1 HPRSDPRP
9 EGEAAVTPRRHR
21 QRDRRPRRPR
31 HLARQPR
38 PHHHA
43 HRTRGAEGITRQR
56 IADVSFIVW
65 LAAFTVCVFALPF
78 GAQIVAGASGLVVVA
93 AYTVGWLASPAAH
106 DIPPRKAHPAAVETC
121 VECAGTGWL
130 LDQAYGIASI

>member
-1 HPRSDPRP
+1 
-9 EGEAAVTPRRHR
+9 
-21 QRDRRPRRPR
+21 
-31 HLARQPR
+31 
-38 PHHHA
+38 
-43 HRTRGAEGITRQR
+43 HRTQGAEGMTRQR

-130 LDQAYGIASI
+130 LDQAYGIASIPAGWTPVQACDQCGRYLDADAAYAAAV